1 MQESEPTDLGGV
13 GEVRPKDAAKAKT
26 PKDDKPPAPPADEK
40 PAEEAKP
47 DDGRKTPEEWA
58 NVCGHV
64 NAKTREGAIR
74 PMSASRAFIFEA
86 VKAHCGWGVQRAI
99 DERLTQAEY
108 EEAVAEAM
116 GTVLAPIGEPPALKW
131 RHDARAARE
140 LGGTQ

>member
-13 GEVRPKDAAKAKT
+13 GEVRPKDATKAKA
-26 PKDDKPPAPPADEK
+26 PKDDKPAPLAEPAQ
-40 PAEEAKP
+40 

-58 NVCGHV
+58 QVCGHV
-64 NAKTREGAIR
+64 DRKVREGAIR
-74 PMSASRAFIFEA
+74 PIQDAKGFIFAA
-86 VKAHCGWGVQRAI
+86 VKAHCGWGVQRGI
-99 DERLTQAEY
+99 DERLTRAEY

-116 GTVLAPIGEPPALKW
+116 GTVLAPSGKPPVLKW